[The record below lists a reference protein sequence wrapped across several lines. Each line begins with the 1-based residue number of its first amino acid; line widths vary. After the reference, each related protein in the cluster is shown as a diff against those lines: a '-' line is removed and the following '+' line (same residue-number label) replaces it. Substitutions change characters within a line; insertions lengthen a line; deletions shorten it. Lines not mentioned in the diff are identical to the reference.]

1 MEAAHYILVPGSD
14 GDSRR
19 WGERYAGARGGNA
32 MKRAVIAVA
41 RRLAVLLLALWKT
54 GEVFEPVSARGNGTR

>member
-1 MEAAHYILVPGSD
+1 
-14 GDSRR
+14 
-19 WGERYAGARGGNA
+19 

-41 RRLAVLLLALWKT
+41 RRFAVLLLALWKT